1 MKKMNQLSK
10 LFEPLQIGPMTVPN
24 RIMMSAMSA
33 GPKVDE
39 KLEITDQI
47 IAYYVERA
55 RTAPGMMAIGATAV
69 VPNPL
74 RRGIRL
80 FDDAMLP
87 SLTRL
92 VEAVH
97 RYDTRFGAQLFNPG
111 GTGGGPIEL
120 ISPSGISSNVRDA
133 RESGRSTRKQN
144 NRPLSIEEIPTVVG
158 HYANGARMAQ
168 RAGFDFVE
176 IHAGHGYL
184 ISNFMTPLFN
194 RRTDRY
200 GGSIQNRAR
209 LLLEIVQAVKG
220 AVGGRLAVGVKFNG
234 DDFIG
239 KDGWT
244 LDETRQLAP
253 MLEAAGA
260 DYLTLTAGLVGS
272 PRLTIPPLYEPHGC
286 YLELAEAVK
295 PLVKIPVAAV
305 GRIKSPIMAHDLV
318 AQKKVDFV
326 VLGRAFIADPDFL
339 AKTRA
344 GQLDEIRP
352 CLAECRGCAD
362 EHIQRGG
369 LTTCVVN
376 PRMSRELDLIDVEGV
391 AKADPK
397 HVLVVGGGL
406 AGLEAARCA
415 AFSGHR
421 VTLCERGE
429 RLGGQLLLA
438 AKMPA
443 RLELADILPW
453 YSRQLAK
460 YEVDVRLSV
469 EVDSALIERTKAD
482 TVIVAT
488 GSLPEVPQHLINIVM
503 NAANIKVLMLDDML
517 RDESFTGAKALVIG
531 GNQNGILTSDW
542 LAERGAEVWV
552 AEAHGHFGEKL
563 AGHDRWYL
571 LNRLAK
577 KPVHR
582 IKNVRGIE
590 VGGNDDVWL
599 VTDEG
604 TQNLPGIDT
613 IVFASDRRADRGL
626 AEVAEKLGLD
636 TYVVGD
642 AHDAESADASTIL
655 ATIQQAYDV
664 ARRI

>member
-1 MKKMNQLSK
+1 MSQLSK
-10 LFEPLQIGPMTVPN
+10 LFEPLQIGPMTVAN

-39 KLEITDQI
+39 NLEITDRI
-47 IAYYVERA
+47 IAYYAERA
-55 RTAPGMMAIGATAV
+55 RTAPGMMAIGAMAV

-80 FDDAMLP
+80 FDDKILP

-97 RYDTRFGAQLFNPG
+97 RHDTRFGAQLFNPG

-133 RESGRSTRKQN
+133 RESGRSMRKQN
-144 NRPLSIEEIPTVVG
+144 NRPLGIEEIPGIVE

-194 RRTDRY
+194 CRTDRY
-200 GGSIQNRAR
+200 GGSMQNRAR
-209 LLLEIVQAVKG
+209 LLLEIVEAVKG

-234 DDFIG
+234 DDYIG

-244 LDETRQLAP
+244 LAETCQLAP
-253 MLEAAGA
+253 MLEAAGV

-286 YLELAEAVK
+286 YLELAESVK
-295 PLVKIPVAAV
+295 PLVKIPIAAV
-305 GRIKSPIMAHDLV
+305 GRIKSPQMAHDLV
-318 AQKKVDFV
+318 VQKKVDFV
-326 VLGRAFIADPDFL
+326 VLGRAFIADPEFV

-344 GQLDEIRP
+344 DKLDDIRP
-352 CLAECRGCAD
+352 CLGECRGCAD

-369 LTTCVVN
+369 LTSCVVN
-376 PRMSRELDLIDVEGV
+376 PRMSRELDLVDVEG
-391 AKADPK
+391 AKKALPK
-397 HVLVVGGGL
+397 QVLVVGGGL

-415 AFSGHR
+415 AFSGHK
-421 VTLCERGE
+421 VTLCERGD

-438 AKMPA
+438 SKIPA
-443 RLELADILPW
+443 RGELADILPW
-453 YSRQLAK
+453 YVRQLEK
-460 YEVDVRLSV
+460 YDVDVRLSV
-469 EVDSALIERTKAD
+469 EADRELVERLKPD
-482 TVIVAT
+482 TVVVAT
-488 GSLPEVPQHLINIVM
+488 GSVPEVPQHLINIAM
-503 NAANIKVLMLDDML
+503 NAANINVLMLDDML
-517 RDESFTGAKALVIG
+517 RDDGFMGTKVVVIG
-531 GNQNGILTSDW
+531 GNQNGILAADW
-542 LAERGAEVWV
+542 LAERGAEIWV
-552 AEAHGHFGEKL
+552 AEAHAHFGEKL

-582 IKNVRGIE
+582 MKNVRSVE
-590 VGGNDDVWL
+590 VSGNDDVWL

-604 TQNLPGIDT
+604 PQMLPGIDT
-613 IVFASDRRADRGL
+613 IVFASDRRADRGM
-626 AEVAEKLGLD
+626 AEVAERLGLD

-642 AHDAESADASTIL
+642 ANDAESEHASTIL
-655 ATIQQAYDV
+655 ATIQQSYDV